1 MISDPGSLGTRRA
14 RGSSGWG
21 RTLTCKPE
29 PALAADLACLQPAA
43 IQSAGLLWPAAC
55 SFDVHHVL
63 SMHPSLLTGGTGRPK
78 PKKPRLSPVRRA
90 SPPRFYF
97 HSRAQVSRPA
107 GSQGLCGSSLYLLSY
122 SLPCSSTGLGG
133 LHRAAVTEPYHR
145 PPRLRAQLLYQ
156 SSCLHPFE
164 QQVAEP
170 TYPVETC
177 VSALPHH
184 QNTCSFGRRTA
195 TGGLRPG
202 YSQPSSCG
210 R

>member
-1 MISDPGSLGTRRA
+1 MGQNLDVQAGTRSRSRPGLPSTCRNPIGWPSVA
-14 RGSSGWG
+14 R
-21 RTLTCKPE
+21 
-29 PALAADLACLQPAA
+29 CLFVRRPPRS
-43 IQSAGLLWPAAC
+43 IYLG
-55 SFDVHHVL
+55 
-63 SMHPSLLTGGTGRPK
+63 MHPSLLTGGTGRPK

-90 SPPRFYF
+90 APPRFYF
-97 HSRAQVSRPA
+97 HSRAQVGRPA